1 MTERVM
7 EPLRTWRYL
16 TDDGAGAAEG
26 LALDEALMAGVG
38 RDATPAV
45 PALRLYTYAD
55 HAALVGRYQ
64 TLAAEL
70 DLAACAATGTQVSRR
85 PTGGGAIIMGADQ
98 LGLALVIPA
107 PATAPRLLLPELAA
121 GIVDGLGYLGIEAS
135 FGGKNDLL
143 VAGRKI
149 AGLGLYLDQRGA
161 LLFHSSILG
170 DLDVDFMLGV
180 LQIPASK
187 LAGKAAAAVRDRITT
202 VNRELD
208 RRVPMDTLREAIAAG
223 MAQRHGVR
231 LQPAVPTTQEQTAA
245 TALVGSRYTD
255 HAWLHETNA
264 AADGTGSA
272 EFRGPEGSV
281 RVFVAA
287 QDRLVKSVLVT
298 GDFSTLPAGL
308 RQLEAALRWR
318 RLDRAT
324 VSAVVATVRGRVGDD
339 LGWKR
344 DTDIVD
350 AVLAAGARAVEREH
364 ALPYRPQGSCYYPEP
379 GSPQSGTA
387 GADLSV
393 PAARSSR

>member
-1 MTERVM
+1 MTS
-7 EPLRTWRYL
+7 WRYL

-38 RDATPAV
+38 RDATPTT
-45 PALRLYTYAD
+45 PTLRLYTYAD

-64 TLAAEL
+64 TLGAEL

-107 PATAPRLLLPELAA
+107 PATAPRFLLPDLAA

-143 VAGRKI
+143 VSGRKI

-180 LQIPASK
+180 LQIPAAK
-187 LAGKAAAAVRDRITT
+187 LAGKAVSAVRDRITT
-202 VNRELD
+202 VNGELG
-208 RRVPMDTLREAIAAG
+208 RRVAMNTLRKAIAAG

-231 LQPAVPTTQEQTAA
+231 LQPGVPTADEQAA
-245 TALVGSRYTD
+245 AAALVGSRYAER
-255 HAWLHETNA
+255 AWLHETNA

-272 EFRGPEGSV
+272 DFRGPEGSV
-281 RVFVAA
+281 RIFVAA
-287 QDRLVKSVLVT
+287 QDQLVKSVLVT

-308 RQLEAALRWR
+308 RHLEAALRWR

-324 VSAVVATVRGRVGDD
+324 VSSVVRTVRGRVGDD
-339 LGWKR
+339 VGWR
-344 DTDIVD
+344 LDGDVVD

-364 ALPYRPQGSCYYPEP
+364 AAPYRPQGSCYFPEP
-379 GSPQSGTA
+379 GTA
-387 GADLSV
+387 VPDPSV
-393 PAARSSR
+393 AAARSPR